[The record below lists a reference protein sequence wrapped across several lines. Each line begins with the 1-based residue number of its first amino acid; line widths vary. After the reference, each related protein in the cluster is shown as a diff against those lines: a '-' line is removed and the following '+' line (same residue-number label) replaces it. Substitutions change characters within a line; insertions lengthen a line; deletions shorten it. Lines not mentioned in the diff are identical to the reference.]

1 MSGVGPVR
9 ADGGT
14 RTARPNGA
22 RAARSP
28 AGRGRG
34 VGGACGAQGDVAW
47 PVAGPVGEVT
57 CRQLPNGRAYRTSGT
72 ATPSTTKGSSAPSGR
87 NPARS

>member
-1 MSGVGPVR
+1 MR
-9 ADGGT
+9 ADSGT
-14 RTARPNGA
+14 ERPNGA
-22 RAARSP
+22 EVARSP

-34 VGGACGAQGDVAW
+34 VGGACAGLGCVAW
-47 PVAGPVGEVT
+47 PVAGAVGAVT
-57 CRQLPNGRAYRTSGT
+57 CRQLLNGRAYRTSGT